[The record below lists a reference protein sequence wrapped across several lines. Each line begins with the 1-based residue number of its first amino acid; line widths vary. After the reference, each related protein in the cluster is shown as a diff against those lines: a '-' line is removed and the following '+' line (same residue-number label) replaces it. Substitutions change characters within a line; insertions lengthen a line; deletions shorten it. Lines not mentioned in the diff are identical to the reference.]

1 MTSQRCISLFL
12 LASLTFLF
20 CWTTVSALSLGDP
33 PNVPSP
39 QNRAKQ
45 DMAASTRE
53 QVRESSEVVKASL
66 TTIIEV
72 MQNLDSKKVKDI
84 MASFS
89 KIASLAP
96 GIGTLAA
103 SVLNMVLAFIPQ
115 EDLVLTEVKKGF
127 AEVNRKLDLLS
138 IQISNL
144 ATDVEWFNYASIYS
158 RDEVAILN
166 AWDKLND
173 LRQNSNL
180 VSSEEERLRLA
191 EMFASY
197 YDSSGAESSVSNLYR
212 YLTVD
217 STSLSENL
225 NSLLKKKLKCDVKEI
240 GRYNLYFSGLLW
252 KGMFVNQFYWKL
264 MGFNTVNKEAEHVEM
279 FVKVY
284 EAQYAA
290 IDFCLQNYADYMKKD
305 VEEIAKGLSADDKMA
320 VAHKVK
326 AFLDKKYHWYNWV
339 VVVYNKADKDNHI
352 VFDATDIEAGEIIV
366 LVSHTPHADLSDE
379 IYIRGTAERCFS
391 NKYCTEIKKKQCTER
406 YGDTYP
412 EFTEFAK
419 VTHVTYNEDFAEVP
433 SPLHRMGCSWS
444 TGGGR
449 ISIHFSRK
457 LPTCTDYLCY
467 INRRCGRLL
476 DSNEWVCRCPT
487 GFYGEFCEQSIDKST
502 IPKTKAIFPAIKTV
516 QDRLKILEDGL
527 KKLNVTIHTRVS

>member
-1 MTSQRCISLFL
+1 MASQRWISLVL
-12 LASLTFLF
+12 LASLIFLF

-33 PNVPSP
+33 PNVPSS
-39 QNRAKQ
+39 QYRDKR

-53 QVRESSEVVKASL
+53 QVQASTEAVKASL

-72 MQNLDSKKVKDI
+72 MQNLDVKKVKDI

-115 EDLVLTEVKKGF
+115 EDLVLKEVKKGF

-180 VSSEEERLRLA
+180 VSTDEERLRLA
-191 EMFASY
+191 EIFANY
-197 YDSSGAESSVSNLYR
+197 YESSGAESSVSNLYR

-225 NSLLKKKLKCDVKEI
+225 NNLLKKKFKCDVKEI

-279 FVKVY
+279 FTKVY

-290 IDFCLQNYADYMKKD
+290 IDFCLQNYTDYMKKD
-305 VEEIAKGLSADDKMA
+305 VEETAKGLSADDKMA
-320 VAHKVK
+320 VALKVK
-326 AFLDKKYHWYNWV
+326 AFLDKKYNWYNWV
-339 VVVYNKADKDNHI
+339 VVVYNKADKNNHI
-352 VFDATDIEAGEIIV
+352 VFDAAEIEAGEIIV
-366 LVSHTPHADLSDE
+366 LVSHTPHASLSDE
-379 IYIRGTAERCFS
+379 TYIRETAETCFS
-391 NKYCTEIKKKQCTER
+391 NKYCTDIKINQCVEHH
-406 YGDTYP
+406 GGTYP
-412 EFTEFAK
+412 AFTEYAK
-419 VTHVTYNEDFAEVP
+419 VTHVTYYEDFAEVP
-433 SPLHRMGCSWS
+433 TPLHRVGCSWS

-449 ISIHFSRK
+449 ISIHFSRT
-457 LPTCTDYLCY
+457 LPTCTDYLCH

-476 DSNEWVCRCPT
+476 YSNEWVCRCPA
-487 GFYGEFCEQSIDKST
+487 GFYGEYCEQRIDKSV
-502 IPKTKAIFPAIKTV
+502 IPRPDAIFPPIKTV
-516 QDRLKILEDGL
+516 QDRLKILENGL
-527 KKLNVTIHTRVS
+527 KELRCHNS